1 MCAEVLASDN
11 FLAPKYFY
19 HGVCK
24 SKVRRQYVRNANELK
39 TTQDTRHCNLK
50 RQELIRHNQIME
62 NNQTSVILT
71 LKDKL
76 MSLL

>member
-1 MCAEVLASDN
+1 MELTT
-11 FLAPKYFY
+11 
-19 HGVCK
+19 
-24 SKVRRQYVRNANELK
+24 YVRNANELK